1 MAGLPIVRTVSK
13 DGKTYTET
21 SKGNDA
27 QGRPV
32 NNVVAFA
39 RVR

>member
-1 MAGLPIVRTVSK
+1 VAGLAIVRTVSK

-21 SKGNDA
+21 SKGTDA
-27 QGRPV
+27 QGRDV
-32 NNVVAFA
+32 HNVVAFD